1 MGLDNIPKN
10 YPCKTRGTAV
20 MVARLDQAGNNIVE
34 DGETLEAIDCDA
46 TQACGGCPYKTAY
59 DKSGLAGGAVYGM
72 FGTNCWYRGKYGNFL
87 LGAIGI
93 QDEHGFY
100 GDNEDGTEKS
110 PESCLALADTISDT
124 LDDEPVVRGEDGE
137 NITQEVRYAEWWLRW
152 VAEEAGGSI
161 CWY

>member
-10 YPCKTRGTAV
+10 YPCKTQGTAV
-20 MVARLDQAGNNIVE
+20 MSPRLDREGNAIVE
-34 DGETLEAIDCDA
+34 NGETLMAIDCKA
-46 TQACGGCPYKTAY
+46 TQDCGGCPWKNAHM
-59 DKSGLAGGAVYGM
+59 KAGSPGGVVYGI
-72 FGTNCWYRGKYGNFL
+72 FGADCWYRGKYGNFL
-87 LGAIGI
+87 LDAIGI

-124 LDDEPVVRGEDGE
+124 LDDEPVVRNENGE
-137 NITQEVRYAEWWLRW
+137 NITEEVLYAEWWLRW
-152 VAEEAGGSI
+152 VAQEADGSL